1 MKENITMKIT
11 ADELKKLL
19 VDYYEKEY
27 NDNNFD
33 IIFETKEECVG
44 LYETK
49 VVQTHIK
56 LKRNIRIGNHIAAIE
71 EELDKDDVNEILTKM
86 LCNTDF
92 EVEYITFDNKK
103 ECVGYYEDTEFT
115 FNGLKVDLK
124 RKQKQYRI

>member
-33 IIFETKEECVG
+33 IVFETKEEYVG
-44 LYETK
+44 IHDDKAL
-49 VVQTHIK
+49 VTHIK

-71 EELDKDDVNEILTKM
+71 EEIDKDDVNEILTKM

-103 ECVGYYEDTEFT
+103 ECVGYYEDTKFT

-124 RKQKQYRI
+124 RKQKQYRK